1 LGKRLFPSYYENV
14 VRLALCFTMHPN
26 KESRMHLPDVT
37 YRYLPLLLA
46 FACVAAHAEQDTAND
61 NPQLIRVLLAA
72 ELETT
77 LSSQMNGT
85 LSELKTRFGEHVAKG
100 SSLARFNCNEAQ
112 ARGKVAVAEL
122 AMARQN
128 LEAKKQL
135 RKLDA
140 VGDIE
145 VAAANTDVQKADG
158 ARAMGEAQISYCQV
172 LAPFSGHVAK
182 VYVKPYQTV
191 SAGTPLFDL
200 VSDGALKVRLNV
212 PSSQLKTLSTG
223 QPLEVSVHETGKTYP
238 AKVSVINARVD
249 AVAQTVELEARFDQ
263 SFPELMAGM
272 SGTARFDH
280 ERE

>member
-1 LGKRLFPSYYENV
+1 MFRPA
-14 VRLALCFTMHPN
+14 RD
-26 KESRMHLPDVT
+26 SRW
-37 YRYLPLLLA
+37 LLLLLT
-46 FACVAAHAEQDTAND
+46 AAALGAQADDPPAPGAST
-61 NPQLIRVLLAA
+61 IRVLLAA

-85 LSELKTRFGEHVAKG
+85 LGELKATFGEHVAK
-100 SSLARFNCNEAQ
+100 SALLARFNCNEAE
-112 ARGKVAVAEL
+112 ARSKVAVAEL

-135 RKLDA
+135 RQLNA

-145 VAAANTDVQKADG
+145 VSMANTEVQKAEG
-158 ARAMGEAQISYCQV
+158 ARAMGVAQSGYCQV
-172 LAPFSGHVAK
+172 LAPFSGTVAK

-212 PSSQLKTLSTG
+212 PSNLLKTLKKG
-223 QPLEVSVHETGKTYP
+223 MPLHVSIHETGKTY
-238 AKVSVINARVD
+238 AAHVTVVNSRVD
-249 AVAQTVELEARFDQ
+249 AVAQTVELEARLDEK
-263 SFPELMAGM
+263 FPDLMAGM

-280 ERE
+280 DNE

>member
-1 LGKRLFPSYYENV
+1 MPMPFV
-14 VRLALCFTMHPN
+14 VHR
-26 KESRMHLPDVT
+26 V
-37 YRYLPLLLA
+37 LLMSAGL
-46 FACVAAHAEQDTAND
+46 ACVTTYAEQNAPIEDS
-61 NPQLIRVLLAA
+61 QMIRVLLAA
-72 ELETT
+72 DLETT
-77 LSSQMNGT
+77 LSSQMSGT
-85 LSELKTRFGEHVAKG
+85 LGELKTSFGERVAKG
-100 SSLARFNCNEAQ
+100 ATLARFNCSEAQ
-112 ARGKVAVAEL
+112 ARGKVAAAEL

-128 LEAKKQL
+128 LAAKQQL

-145 VAAANTDVQKADG
+145 VAAANTEVQKADG
-158 ARAMGEAQISYCQV
+158 ARAMGEAQMSYCQV

-212 PSSQLKTLSTG
+212 PSAQLATLKAG
-223 QPLEVSVHETGKTYP
+223 QPLQVTVHETGRSYP
-238 AKVSVINARVD
+238 ATVSVINARVD

-263 SFPELMAGM
+263 AFPELMAGM

-280 ERE
+280 DSE

>member
-1 LGKRLFPSYYENV
+1 MLMPV
-14 VRLALCFTMHPN
+14 VGHRC
-26 KESRMHLPDVT
+26 
-37 YRYLPLLLA
+37 LPLLLA
-46 FACVAAHAEQDTAND
+46 LTSHVTYAEQGASGEE
-61 NPQLIRVLLAA
+61 PQPIRVLLAA

-85 LSELKTRFGEHVAKG
+85 LGELKTRFGEHVDKA
-100 SSLARFNCNEAQ
+100 SVLARFNCSEAQ

-145 VAAANTDVQKADG
+145 VAMANTEVQKADG
-158 ARAMGEAQISYCQV
+158 ARAMGEAQMGYCQV

-200 VSDGALKVRLNV
+200 VSDGALKVRMNV
-212 PSSQLKTLSTG
+212 PSSQLKTLTAG
-223 QPLEVSVHETGKTYP
+223 QVLEVSIHETGKTYP

-263 SFPELMAGM
+263 RFPELMAGM

-280 ERE
+280 DRE